1 MNDDYL
7 WDGSGAPD
15 PEVERLE
22 NLLGRFRHTG
32 RVPEFPAAVVPMRAS
47 SAIRRFAWPMS
58 VAAIALLAC
67 ATLVTWFSFRR
78 ASWAVADLAGTPT
91 IGGQPAKPREQLRIG
106 QSLETDANS
115 RVQLAVH
122 GLGVIDV
129 DPDSRLTLLQATAS
143 QQQIRLE
150 RGTIRA
156 QIVAPP
162 YVFLVHTPTAYAM
175 DMGCAYTLHV
185 NDDGSSI
192 LRVTIGWVDLQHG
205 WVQSLVPAGAA
216 AESRPGTGPGAPY
229 FEDASQQFREAL
241 EVLNF
246 NRADAGTRAA
256 ALTTLLAEARPR
268 DAFTLLNLFR
278 RVDAPERGPL
288 YDRLAALIPPP
299 AGANRDAA
307 IEGNWRALDPW
318 WDAVG
323 VGHPKKGHASP
334 PLVEE

>member
-7 WDGSGAPD
+7 WDGSGPPD

-22 NLLGRFRHTG
+22 NLLGRFRHARRT
-32 RVPEFPAAVVPMRAS
+32 PEFPAAIVPMPAS
-47 SAIRRFAWPMS
+47 RPARRFAWPLS
-58 VAAIALLAC
+58 VAAVVLLAC

-78 ASWAVADLAGTPT
+78 ASWAVADVAGAPT
-91 IGGQPAKPREQLRIG
+91 IGGQVAKAREQLRIG
-106 QSLETDANS
+106 QRLETDANS
-115 RVQLAVH
+115 RVELAVH

-129 DPDSRLTLLQATAS
+129 DPDSRLTLLQASAS
-143 QQQIRLE
+143 RQQIRLE

-216 AESRPGTGPGAPY
+216 AESRPGIGPGAPY
-229 FEDASQQFREAL
+229 FEDASERFREAL

-246 NRADAGTRAA
+246 SREDTQARAA
-256 ALTTLLAEARPR
+256 ALSTVLAEARPR

-278 RVDAPERGPL
+278 RVDTSERGRL
-288 YDRLAALIPPP
+288 YDRLAALIPAP
-299 AGANRDAA
+299 AGATRDGA
-307 IEGNWRALDPW
+307 IAGDWRALDPW
-318 WDAVG
+318 WDSVG
-323 VGHPKKGHASP
+323 VGHPKKGHAKP
-334 PLVEE
+334 PRVRE